1 MLEKLVKEYGVTKMA
16 YEMGLCE
23 LSIRNKI
30 SGKSRITPSE
40 MIAIQKMLSLSDE
53 QVNAI
58 RREMYNAQ
66 S

>member
-1 MLEKLVKEYGVTKMA
+1 MLEKLVKEYGITKMA

-23 LSIRNKI
+23 LSVRNKI
-30 SGKSRITPSE
+30 TGKSKITPSE
-40 MIAIQKMLSLSDE
+40 MIAIQKILSLSDE

-58 RREMYNAQ
+58 REDMYNAQ

>member
-40 MIAIQKMLSLSDE
+40 MIAIQKILSLSDE

>member
-1 MLEKLVKEYGVTKMA
+1 MLEKLVKEYGITKMA

-23 LSIRNKI
+23 LSVRNKI

-40 MIAIQKMLSLSDE
+40 MIAIQKILSLSDE

-58 RREMYNAQ
+58 RRDMYNAQ